1 MESESTVNQ
10 ISNKSTAEPL
20 NCAVATLTHR
30 LGLTFET
37 LTSAGLLDNGLLS
50 PNFQSETVNN
60 PFLIKQPNF
69 DWS

>member
-1 MESESTVNQ
+1 
-10 ISNKSTAEPL
+10 
-20 NCAVATLTHR
+20 